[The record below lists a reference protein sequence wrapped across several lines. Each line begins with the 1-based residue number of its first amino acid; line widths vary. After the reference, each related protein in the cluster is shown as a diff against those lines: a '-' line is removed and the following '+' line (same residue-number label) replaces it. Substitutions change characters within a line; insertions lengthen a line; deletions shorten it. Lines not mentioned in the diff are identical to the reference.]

1 MKDVWEK
8 APTMA
13 TGIVAPLI
21 NALSRIERGDMHTV
35 NSDGMLRTASDP
47 QFLSH
52 QTINAFA
59 ERPKLA
65 EIPDLVD
72 TLILELSTYRHTDAL
87 FAAGA
92 YDLAK
97 QRALAVLDIIDEKVL
112 GRPKKLD
119 Y

>member
-21 NALSRIERGDMHTV
+21 NALSRIERADMHTV

-52 QTINAFA
+52 ATINAFA
-59 ERPKLA
+59 ERPRLV
-65 EIPDLVD
+65 EIPELVD
-72 TLILELSTYRHTDAL
+72 TLMNELATYRHSDKLYGEGT
-87 FAAGA
+87 
-92 YDLAK
+92 YDIAR